1 MNLFP
6 SAVMTSLLL
15 QTVAWPMLV
24 VTGGMVLGL
33 GALRRMLS
41 PRTMLPIGALTISA
55 AMLTAYHLIYGKF
68 TVPPIQALDWL
79 PVLIAAT
86 LPVFAMDDLSYFGK
100 GLRFGLQTAIVILA
114 AVLLLQPVLGQLPI
128 VHAASILIAVSS
140 LWLAA
145 WVYFDHHARDNA
157 NSGMTLL
164 IVSAGTAIV
173 SVLTGSTL
181 LGQLGGA
188 LAAVL
193 GAWLLWNW
201 PRPRVLLGHAGTAV
215 AVMTLGSIL
224 LVGRFYSATPLRIN
238 ALLLVALAANVP
250 VTFILRR
257 YRRNPD
263 GALAVVLTGMAT
275 LLPIALAVILTVIFY
290 LPQGDE

>member
-6 SAVMTSLLL
+6 SAVMTNLLL

-24 VTGGMVLGL
+24 VTGGMALGL
-33 GALRRMLS
+33 GALRRLRS
-41 PRTMLPIGALTISA
+41 PRAMQPIGALTIGA

-68 TVPPIQALDWL
+68 ALPPVQALDWV
-79 PVLIAAT
+79 PVLIVGILT
-86 LPVFAMDDLSYFGK
+86 VFAMDDLSDFGK

-114 AVLLLQPVLGQLPI
+114 AALLLQPVLAQLPI
-128 VHAASILIAVSS
+128 VHAALILIAVSG

-145 WVYFDHHARDNA
+145 WVYFDHHARDNV

-164 IVSAGTAIV
+164 IVSAGAAVV

-181 LGQLGGA
+181 LGQLGVA

-201 PRPRVLLGHAGTAV
+201 PRSHILLGHAGTAV

-224 LVGRFYSATPLRIN
+224 LVGRFYSAMPLRIN
-238 ALLLVALAANVP
+238 ALLLVALAANIP
-250 VTFILRR
+250 VTFILQR

-263 GALAVVLTGMAT
+263 GPLAVVLTGVAALLPVALAVVLTV
-275 LLPIALAVILTVIFY
+275 LYY
-290 LPQGDE
+290 LPQGDG

>member
-1 MNLFP
+1 MNLFS
-6 SAVMTSLLL
+6 SAITTSLLL

-24 VTGGMVLGL
+24 VMGGMALGL
-33 GALRRMLS
+33 VALRDVLS
-41 PRTMLPIGALTISA
+41 PRIMLLMGALTMSA

-68 TVPPIQALDWL
+68 TLPPVQALDWVPL
-79 PVLIAAT
+79 LIAGT
-86 LPVFAMDDLSYFGK
+86 LPVFAMDDLADFGK
-100 GLRFGLQTAIVILA
+100 GMRFGVQAATVILA
-114 AVLLLQPVLGQLPI
+114 TILLLQPVLTQLPV
-128 VHAASILIAVSS
+128 VHAALILIASS
-140 LWLAA
+140 GLWLAA
-145 WVYFDHHARDNA
+145 WTYFDRHAQRNA

-164 IVSAGTAIV
+164 IVSAGAAIV

-188 LAAVL
+188 LAAIL

-201 PRPRVLLGHAGTAV
+201 PHPRVLLGHAGTAV
-215 AVMTLGSIL
+215 VVMSLGSVL

-250 VTFILRR
+250 VTLILRR

-263 GALAVVLTGMAT
+263 GALAVVLTGAAT